1 MLRIAGFT
9 HSETARLLPTA
20 STSLYVRIDNNLVDI
35 LGLTDDSQMVR
46 SLLPA
51 HAQELRIQIQS
62 MNNVDQLTF
71 SSLAIPAKEL
81 AMRAARFVTVTLPID
96 LDGKAPTS
104 TLEQTLANRDG
115 FRIEFVC
122 TDDPAKAIQSLPKTV
137 APESQRAVPEDLDL
151 HVVYPPAMPK
161 YLRIDR
167 DVIAALQTVARLSKE
182 YASFS
187 VEDLEMKMKRK
198 LELELDKQSIVY
210 KTHKQQVHAQI
221 QRVTEQLDLC
231 LQLKDS
237 CVESRLQKHSVVTN
251 LIQATNS
258 FKDTEAKDTQH
269 FQTQRDSLTQ
279 LEADMRRL
287 QETLT
292 LQDNE
297 AQHYQRVKAADQTLS
312 GHRSELVLGNLTQA
326 LADALHHLKWL
337 QHRNALEQGSQNK
350 IKQLS
355 IPAPESQVEAEQN
368 AAQHR
373 ELAQDY
379 SDKVKALRQEN
390 TSLQTEQ
397 Q

>member
-1 MLRIAGFT
+1 VLRIVGFT

-46 SLLPA
+46 SLMPTN
-51 HAQELRIQIQS
+51 AQELRIQIQS

-71 SSLAIPAKEL
+71 STLTIPAKDL
-81 AMRAARFVTVTLPID
+81 AIRAARFLTVTLPID

-137 APESQRAVPEDLDL
+137 APESRRAVPEDMDL

-187 VEDLEMKMKRK
+187 VEELEMKMKRK

-210 KTHKQQVHAQI
+210 KTHKQQVHSQI
-221 QRVTEQLDLC
+221 QRVNQQLDLC

-237 CVESRLQKHSVVTN
+237 CVESRLQKHEIVTS

-269 FQTQRDSLTQ
+269 F
-279 LEADMRRL
+279 
-287 QETLT
+287 
-292 LQDNE
+292 
-297 AQHYQRVKAADQTLS
+297 
-312 GHRSELVLGNLTQA
+312 
-326 LADALHHLKWL
+326 
-337 QHRNALEQGSQNK
+337 
-350 IKQLS
+350 
-355 IPAPESQVEAEQN
+355 
-368 AAQHR
+368 
-373 ELAQDY
+373 
-379 SDKVKALRQEN
+379 
-390 TSLQTEQ
+390 
-397 Q
+397 